1 MIVAVT
7 GGTGFTGEF
16 VVRGLLEAGHRVRCL
31 ARPSADVSRIPEAAE
46 RVIGALEDPAGLR
59 RLLAGADALVNVSS
73 LGQGHA
79 GAVLEACRDSSIS
92 RAVFFSTTSV
102 FTKLPAKS
110 REVRTDAERR
120 IQESSLAWT
129 ILRPTMIYGTERDRN
144 MSRLIRF
151 LARAPVVPLP
161 GQGRALIQPVYVEDL
176 ARAVVSV
183 LGVPSTALRGYNLPG
198 REPTP
203 LRELVG
209 FLIERLGRRTPILS
223 VPLAPAAGM
232 AALWQKTGLP
242 PRVSREQVLRLA
254 EDKDFAFEDARRD
267 FGYDPRSWR
276 EGLTL
281 ELQRLRDIGWVK

>member
-1 MIVAVT
+1 LIVAVT

-31 ARPSADVSRIPEAAE
+31 ARPSADVSRLPQAAE
-46 RVIGALEDPAGLR
+46 RVGGDLEDPASLR
-59 RLLAGADALVNVSS
+59 RLLGGAGALVNVSS
-73 LGQGHA
+73 LGRGHA
-79 GAVLEACRDSSIS
+79 GAVVNACRDSSVS
-92 RAVFFSTTSV
+92 RAVFFSTTSI

-110 REVRTDAERR
+110 REIRMEGERR
-120 IQESSLAWT
+120 VEESALAWT

-161 GQGRALIQPVYVEDL
+161 GEGKALIQPVYVEDL

-183 LGVPSTALRGYNLPG
+183 LATPSTAMGAYNLPG

-203 LRELVG
+203 LRDLVK

-223 VPLAPAAGM
+223 VPLEPAARM

-242 PRVSREQVLRLA
+242 PRLKREQVLRLA
-254 EDKDFAFEDARRD
+254 EDKDFGFEEARRD
-267 FGYDPRSWR
+267 FGYEPRSWR

-281 ELQRLRDIGWVK
+281 ELKRLRDIGWVK